1 MDSPHSRTEVNSPSL
16 DRFVGEIISHSLDEL
31 PRDIHDFPDFCCL
44 VIVLLSWEEELGG
57 ARARTTIV
65 LLMSSR
71 ICWWKAE
78 ANRTAF
84 RRERGR
90 KDGDGSG

>member
-1 MDSPHSRTEVNSPSL
+1 MNSPHSRTEVNSPSL

-31 PRDIHDFPDFCCL
+31 PRDIHDFSDFCCL